1 CIVGCDARAGALERI
16 RSIGLEPGSAPATH
30 SPPLLIAGLC
40 TPWLLEAALRSTP
53 PMADGF
59 TPWIFIVEPDP
70 ARGARA
76 LAMLDLTE
84 HLRDPSGPRVR
95 LLSGPEAI
103 PHLQDLLV
111 SRMTCSLPHCVLT
124 DPQADQTLIGAITT
138 ALDEVRRLQEQ
149 RIHAAQRTID
159 EQQPDAS
166 RAVERIRSGDALR
179 VLMPVS
185 RYTNFVRHSATDLGA
200 ALESLGHTVT
210 TLTEPDPHSTL
221 SRLAYLEAFAAL
233 QPDLILLI
241 NHPRWRL
248 AGALPDRA
256 ASICWIQDAMGHLYE
271 DVRSKQGPL
280 DFFVGHRF
288 HELIDRFGYRADRMI
303 DCCVPVS
310 STKFHNGLVSPELT
324 TRFTCDVA
332 FATRHSET
340 PEAMVDRLTR
350 EAGPGSIMAR
360 IIERTSEQLH
370 ELFESGEPSFMLR
383 ETQRLA
389 ADSFRAAT
397 GRDPDDRSIDEVSRL
412 VVMPLA
418 DRIVRH
424 RVIGWAAEICDRR
437 RWTLALYG
445 TGWEHHP
452 TLGRYA
458 RGELPHGEELRAAY
472 QCAGV
477 HLHASAHSLIH
488 QRVIECLFSGGRVL
502 CYERAIDAAVIRRH
516 VLGNLLRTTTPDSI
530 EPDRSH
536 CYSIDRHIELVAYL
550 ARCEQLGLV
559 EAWMTENQIR
569 IPADRVDPFIGSA
582 SDAHDTVQASL
593 TDMILDRWSFKGF
606 ESLEASLCSLLSPR
620 EKEPAADCGDI
631 RDTAWNGYSN
641 ECVVARV

>member
-1 CIVGCDARAGALERI
+1 MAAADYARPSFESKRN
-16 RSIGLEPGSAPATH
+16 
-30 SPPLLIAGLC
+30 
-40 TPWLLEAALRSTP
+40 WV
-53 PMADGF
+53 D
-59 TPWIFIVEPDP
+59 
-70 ARGARA
+70 
-76 LAMLDLTE
+76 AMLDLTE

-103 PHLQDLLV
+103 AHLQDLL
-111 SRMTCSLPHCVLT
+111 SARLTCSLPRTVLT
-124 DPQADQTLIGAITT
+124 DPQADQTLIGAITA
-138 ALDEVRRLQEQ
+138 ALDEVRGLQEQ

-166 RAVERIRSGDALR
+166 RAVERICSGEALR

-185 RYTNFVRHSATDLGA
+185 RYTNFVRHSAADLGA
-200 ALESLGHTVT
+200 ALESLGHTVR

-310 STKFHNGLVSPELT
+310 TTKFHDGPVSSELA

-350 EAGPGSIMAR
+350 EAGSDSVMAR

-370 ELFESGEPSFMLR
+370 ELFESGQPTFMLT
-383 ETQRLA
+383 ETHKIA
-389 ADSFRAAT
+389 VDSFRAAT
-397 GRDPDDRSIDEVSRL
+397 GRDPDERSIDEVSRL
-412 VVMPLA
+412 LVMPLA
-418 DRIVRH
+418 DRLLRH
-424 RVIGWAAEICDRR
+424 RVIGWTAELCERR
-437 RWTLALYG
+437 QWSLALYG

-452 TLGRYA
+452 TLARYA
-458 RGELPHGEELRAAY
+458 RGELLHGEELRAAY
-472 QCAGV
+472 RCAGV

-502 CYERAIDAAVIRRH
+502 CHRRGADLAEMRWRLLSLLARSASPDAHEDDGSPLYHRDTHPGVRQHLDRCQRLGITEVLQRGDAMRIDVKFLEHYRTIGLSADKDTACLNEAVIDTASFSDAQQLETALAHAIDQQDGFTG
-516 VLGNLLRTTTPDSI
+516 LQ
-530 EPDRSH
+530 EPMR
-536 CYSIDRHIELVAYL
+536 LVANRTRSTTGVL
-550 ARCEQLGLV
+550 LDVLH
-559 EAWMTENQIR
+559 R
-569 IPADRVDPFIGSA
+569 IAGA
-582 SDAHDTVQASL
+582 L
-593 TDMILDRWSFKGF
+593 
-606 ESLEASLCSLLSPR
+606 
-620 EKEPAADCGDI
+620 
-631 RDTAWNGYSN
+631 
-641 ECVVARV
+641 